1 MKRYIPRLR
10 NGQPPRQRPLAS
22 RLMYRVILLL
32 LVILA
37 PQVRS
42 QIVIPRPKPR
52 TVEQSQGQT
61 ARLTS
66 LESFKRDLLVLQQ
79 ALRGRESEDAV
90 LRRIGEQYRDLEELI
105 LEAARQIEPVE
116 MTALMKVARR
126 YGNERHGD
134 ELLFQLQVRPM
145 GSATE
150 EIVDTMVSLLREGAK
165 AALFHCVRSSYAGL
179 RRSAVSRLQ
188 SRVGPEDIDLA
199 LDLSRE
205 RKLDLVQAGV
215 SLLGSIDLQESRTR
229 LIELLSQQP
238 VIAGAACE
246 ALIAQRAAAVPDLQN
261 LLRRPPLDRSY
272 GFAALALASL
282 EEATGTHPTSQRA

>member
-1 MKRYIPRLR
+1 
-10 NGQPPRQRPLAS
+10 
-22 RLMYRVILLL
+22 MYRVILLL

-52 TVEQSQGQT
+52 TVEQNQGQT

-79 ALRGRESEDAV
+79 ALRSSEAEDAV

-150 EIVDTMVSLLREGAK
+150 PSPFSDRQARLAAGTLGMRLFLVSLGV
-165 AALFHCVRSSYAGL
+165 LF
-179 RRSAVSRLQ
+179 VSC
-188 SRVGPEDIDLA
+188 
-199 LDLSRE
+199 
-205 RKLDLVQAGV
+205 
-215 SLLGSIDLQESRTR
+215 LLGYLVIR
-229 LIELLSQQP
+229 LAPTNEP
-238 VIAGAACE
+238 AAD
-246 ALIAQRAAAVPDLQN
+246 V
-261 LLRRPPLDRSY
+261 PPLPFGAWVST
-272 GFAALALASL
+272 ALS
-282 EEATGTHPTSQRA
+282 EATLTIRVEQ